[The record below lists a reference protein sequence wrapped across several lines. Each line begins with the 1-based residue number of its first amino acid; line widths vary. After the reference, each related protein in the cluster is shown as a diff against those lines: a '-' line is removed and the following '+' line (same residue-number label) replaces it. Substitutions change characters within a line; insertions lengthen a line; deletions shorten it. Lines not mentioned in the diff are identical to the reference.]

1 MYISLL
7 SFLGL
12 SASYLASH
20 IWIYL
25 VKGFRDLIDLGLVF
39 RHQGGDDFLVNKL
52 SSHSHGVEKPGQEAH
67 LDEEVVGDAGQ
78 EDWGELVDEGH
89 DAIDAPVS

>member
-7 SFLGL
+7 SFLDL
-12 SASYLASH
+12 SASFPASH

-25 VKGFRDLIDLGLVF
+25 VKGLRDLINLGLVSC
-39 RHQGGDDFLVNKL
+39 HQGGHNFFVNQL
-52 SSHSHGVEKPGQEAH
+52 SSHSHGVEKPDQEAH
-67 LDEEVVGDAGQ
+67 FDEEVVGDAGQ

-89 DAIDAPVS
+89 DPIDAPVC

>member
-7 SFLGL
+7 RFLDL
-12 SASYLASH
+12 SASYIASH

-25 VKGFRDLIDLGLVF
+25 VKGLRDLINLGLVF
-39 RHQGGDDFLVNKL
+39 HHKGGDDFLVNQL
-52 SSHSHGVEKPGQEAH
+52 SSHCHGVEKPDQEAH

-78 EDWGELVDEGH
+78 ED
-89 DAIDAPVS
+89 

>member
-7 SFLGL
+7 RFLGL

-25 VKGFRDLIDLGLVF
+25 VKGFRDLINLGLVF
-39 RHQGGDDFLVNKL
+39 HHQWGHDFFENQL
-52 SSHSHGVEKPGQEAH
+52 SSHGHGVEKPDQEAH

-78 EDWGELVDEGH
+78 EDWGELVNEGH